1 MLSFN
6 KLWFAKCILQDKA
19 FALVLRVLTAV
30 KSAEVEKAVKILDKN
45 EQDVLMKYIYR
56 GFAEPTDGSSAVLL
70 TWHEKVSRIYYHFH
84 LVTMWSQYSFEKL
97 VWNWR
102 SHTSFMRILL
112 SSSFVYL
119 LINFTNKLQQKNDFK
134 RYETTYNM
142 ILLTKQNL
150 FYWKQYKYCGP
161 LYYAE
166 GFLSSWWSTG
176 LTIGAN
182 VIIYIIF
189 FIFNSQK

>member
-70 TWHEKVSRIYYHFH
+70 TWHEKVSINYYHFH

-119 LINFTNKLQQKNDFK
+119 LISQTS
-134 RYETTYNM
+134 YN
-142 ILLTKQNL
+142 TVHK
-150 FYWKQYKYCGP
+150 
-161 LYYAE
+161 LYY
-166 GFLSSWWSTG
+166 L
-176 LTIGAN
+176 
-182 VIIYIIF
+182 
-189 FIFNSQK
+189 